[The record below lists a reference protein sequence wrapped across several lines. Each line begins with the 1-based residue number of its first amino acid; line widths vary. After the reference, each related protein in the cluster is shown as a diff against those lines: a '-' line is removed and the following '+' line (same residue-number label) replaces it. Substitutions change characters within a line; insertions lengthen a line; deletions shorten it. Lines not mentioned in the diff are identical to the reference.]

1 MIQLRA
7 KIINSDINKSCILHF
22 IMNKHN
28 YSFLDEEEE
37 CVLLY
42 LVADFFASFRSFSLG
57 LKSQDLEKASG
68 WSIFTAKM
76 TDNKPSISNL
86 SLSLPSFLFL
96 LTREYT
102 RSIPAL
108 EYDVINKNAS
118 SIQTNYKIYS
128 YFQLGF
134 SCDKGRTI
142 WYPYG
147 IHHDPYI

>member
-86 SLSLPSFLFL
+86 FLSLPSFLFL

-102 RSIPAL
+102 HSIPAL
-108 EYDVINKNAS
+108 EYDVINKKAS
-118 SIQTNYKIYS
+118 SIQTNCKIYS

-134 SCDKGRTI
+134 S
-142 WYPYG
+142 
-147 IHHDPYI
+147 

>member
-37 CVLLY
+37 CALLY

-76 TDNKPSISNL
+76 TNNKPSISNL
-86 SLSLPSFLFL
+86 FLSLPSFLFL
-96 LTREYT
+96 LTKEYT

-108 EYDVINKNAS
+108 EYDVINKKAS
-118 SIQTNYKIYS
+118 SIQTNYKIYN

-134 SCDKGRTI
+134 SWDKGGTI

-147 IHHDPYI
+147 IHHDPYV

>member
-37 CVLLY
+37 CALLY
-42 LVADFFASFRSFSLG
+42 LVADFFVSFRSFSLG

-86 SLSLPSFLFL
+86 FLSLPSFLFL

-102 RSIPAL
+102 HSIPAL
-108 EYDVINKNAS
+108 EYDVINKKAS
-118 SIQTNYKIYS
+118 SIQTN
-128 YFQLGF
+128 
-134 SCDKGRTI
+134 
-142 WYPYG
+142 
-147 IHHDPYI
+147 